1 MSPQPAVV
9 PSCTPARGHLF
20 VSTALDAWST
30 EHAAAFARDVQI
42 DDTAYRLLDPEY
54 YAWLRSKMNLAKMTA
69 EAGQLGRNEYDEL
82 RRRFNAMHEWA
93 IALFGDRA
101 LIDAIRN
108 LDARIYAPPVP
119 EPEEPP
125 LSPRPVDVAL
135 ETAVTM
141 VDAITEKA
149 MALGWTRESLYRI
162 STSPF
167 GFNCGLAHFL
177 SASDRIGEVTT
188 YWIEI
193 IRSNGVR
200 NSFYNPNVDQ
210 PWIRRIR

>member
-1 MSPQPAVV
+1 MSSQPAVV
-9 PSCTPARGHLF
+9 PSSTPARGHLF
-20 VSTALDAWST
+20 VSTALDAWFT

-42 DDTAYRLLDPEY
+42 DDTAYRLLNPEY

-135 ETAVTM
+135 ENAVTM

-149 MALGWTRESLYRI
+149 MALGWTRESLHRTSI
-162 STSPF
+162 SPF

-193 IRSNGVR
+193 IRANGVR

>member
-9 PSCTPARGHLF
+9 PSSTPAHGHLF
-20 VSTALDAWST
+20 VSTALDAWFT

-42 DDTAYRLLDPEY
+42 DDTAYRLLNPEY

-82 RRRFNAMHEWA
+82 RRRFNAMNEWA
-93 IALFGDRA
+93 IALFGERA

-135 ETAVTM
+135 ENAVTM

-177 SASDRIGEVTT
+177 NASDRIGEVTT

>member
-9 PSCTPARGHLF
+9 PSSTPAHGHLF
-20 VSTALDAWST
+20 VSTALDAWFT

-54 YAWLRSKMNLAKMTA
+54 YAWLRSKMNLAKMTG

-82 RRRFNAMHEWA
+82 RRRFNGLHEWA
-93 IALFGDRA
+93 IALFGERA

-125 LSPRPVDVAL
+125 LSPRRVDVTL
-135 ETAVTM
+135 EYAVTM

-149 MALGWTRESLYRI
+149 MALGWTRESLYRT

-177 SASDRIGEVTT
+177 NASDRIGEVTT

-193 IRSNGVR
+193 IRANGVR

>member
-1 MSPQPAVV
+1 MSPQPTVV
-9 PSCTPARGHLF
+9 PSSTPARGHLF
-20 VSTALDAWST
+20 VSTALDAWFT

-82 RRRFNAMHEWA
+82 RRRFNAMNEWA

-125 LSPRPVDVAL
+125 LSPRRVDVAL
-135 ETAVTM
+135 ENAVTM

-149 MALGWTRESLYRI
+149 MALGWTRESLYRT

-177 SASDRIGEVTT
+177 NASDRIGEVTT

-193 IRSNGVR
+193 IRANGGR